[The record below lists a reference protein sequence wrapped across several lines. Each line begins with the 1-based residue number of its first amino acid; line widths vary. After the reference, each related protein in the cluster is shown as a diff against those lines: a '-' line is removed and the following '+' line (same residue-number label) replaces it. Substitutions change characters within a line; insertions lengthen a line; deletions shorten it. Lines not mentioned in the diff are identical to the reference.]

1 MRGTQNRRLTLQKKY
16 LDRSDTV
23 GFLNRL
29 GHGTLLFDGGMGT
42 YYAEKFGHDPEC
54 CEYANLSY
62 PDRIKQI
69 HREYIEAGAEAI
81 TVNSFGANTVG
92 LECSW
97 ETVIEII
104 TNGWNIAQQAVSGT
118 HTAVFADIG
127 PIPHVENEDNTPEYL
142 LIVDLFLAL
151 GAENFIF
158 ETFSSPETLSAIAK
172 HIKTVNSSAT
182 VICSFAVSP
191 DGFTREGISL
201 LKLRQAVDRD
211 VNIDIFGLN
220 CGSGPN
226 HMAGLVDKL
235 GRMTKPLLAMPNAGY
250 PTRVGNRVF
259 FENNSDYFAEQL
271 LEISGRGAEIIGGCC
286 GSTPEHIAKTR
297 HLLDRRSGKVTAA
310 SAKPQTVEIE
320 KAENRLWTKLESG
333 KKVIA
338 VELDP
343 PANADIRSFMEGA
356 RKLRDA
362 GVDAITIADCPISR
376 ARADSSLLACKLRR
390 ELDIDPIPHL
400 TCRDRNII
408 ATKALLLGLNI
419 EGVNNVL
426 VVTGDPV
433 PTAERGTIKSV
444 FNFNSVVLAN
454 YVHDLGEEFIR
465 GPFRVF
471 GALTLNAL
479 NFDNQLQHAKDKLDH
494 GLDAFLTQPV
504 HSQRAL
510 ENLKLAR
517 KELSGKILGGVMPI
531 VSHRN
536 ACYMNSEVAGI
547 RVSDE
552 ILRQYEGLDRSQA
565 SRLAVSLTTDIAQRM
580 ADYVDGYYMITPFM
594 RTDLICEIIENL
606 K

>member
-1 MRGTQNRRLTLQKKY
+1 M
-16 LDRSDTV
+16 
-23 GFLNRL
+23 GFLEKL
-29 GHGTLLFDGGMGT
+29 GRGTLLFDGSMGT
-42 YYAEKFGHDPEC
+42 YYAERFGRDPEC
-54 CEYANLSY
+54 CELANLTY
-62 PDRIKQI
+62 PERIEQI
-69 HREYIEAGAEAI
+69 HRDYIQAGADAI
-81 TVNSFGANTVG
+81 TVNTFGANMDG

-97 ETVIEII
+97 ETIAKII
-104 TNGWNIAQQAVSGT
+104 KTGWDLAQRAVSGT
-118 HTAVFADIG
+118 KVSVFADIG
-127 PIPHVENEDNTPEYL
+127 PIPHVENVDSTLQYL
-142 LIVDLFLAL
+142 MIADLFLAL
-151 GAENFIF
+151 GAENFLF
-158 ETFSSPETLSAIAK
+158 ETFSSPENLSEIAR
-172 HIKTVNSSAT
+172 HIKAVRPEAV
-182 VICSFAVSP
+182 VICAFAVSP
-191 DGFTREGISL
+191 DGFTREGVSL
-201 LKLRQAVDRD
+201 AKLRQMVDRD
-211 VNIDIFGLN
+211 ENIDIFGLN

-226 HMAGLVDKL
+226 HMAGLVAKL
-235 GRMTKPLLAMPNAGY
+235 GSMTKPLLAMPNAGY
-250 PTRVGNRVF
+250 PTLIGNRVY

-271 LEISGRGAEIIGGCC
+271 LDISGAGAAIVGGCC
-286 GSTPEHIAKTR
+286 GSTPEHILKTR
-297 HLLDRRSGKVTAA
+297 QLLDRRSGKAHTLP
-310 SAKPQTVEIE
+310 AKHQTVEFE
-320 KAENRLWTKLESG
+320 KAENRLWSKLESG
-333 KKVIA
+333 KKVFA

-343 PANADIRSFMEGA
+343 PANADIRAFMEGA

-362 GVDAITIADCPISR
+362 GADAITIADCPISR

-390 ELDIDPIPHL
+390 ELDIDPIPHM

-471 GALTLNAL
+471 GALNLNAL
-479 NFDNQLQHAKDKLDH
+479 NFESQLRHAKEKLDH

-504 HSQRAL
+504 HSERAL

-536 ACYMNSEVAGI
+536 ACYMNSEIAGI
-547 RVSDE
+547 SVSDE
-552 ILRQYEGLDRSQA
+552 IVRQYEGLDRDEA
-565 SRLAVSLTTDIAQRM
+565 SRLAVSLTTEIARRM
-580 ADYVDGYYMITPFM
+580 TDFVDGYYMITPFM
-594 RTDLICEIIENL
+594 RTDLICQIIENL